1 MTGFEILI
9 RIHPEKRAEFLLAYE
24 MLKSNDQQ
32 DKDRLELELFE
43 QVIEPNTFL
52 WFERW
57 TSDESLSRYTADN
70 RYRAMMGAID
80 ALGQMVYNRK
90 VSIQ

>member
-80 ALGQMVYNRK
+80 ALGQLLYKRE

>member
-9 RIHPEKRAEFLLAYE
+9 KIHPEKRAEFLLAYE
-24 MLKSNDQQ
+24 MLKSKDQQ
-32 DKDRLELELFE
+32 DNDRLELKLFE

-80 ALGQMVYNRK
+80 ALGQLVYNRK
-90 VSIQ
+90 VFIQ